1 MGALGLSNPLY
12 VRRVRMTMDIPE
24 NSFEV
29 LVMNEGLSIRRFP
42 NGIYQVRQ
50 VNHRWRYWQAREEI
64 ADTEKKVLLSRIESL
79 KTEIQSLKD
88 ALAGKRAQKR
98 ISDNKPPIP
107 KKIDFTVLTPQYL
120 REHLSYDPESGV
132 MSWLKPCSSK
142 SRAVIGR
149 QAGGITSTGYW
160 QIKLGANRYLVSRLA
175 FLYMTGEW
183 PANVV
188 DHIDRNR
195 ENNRW
200 SNLRDVSQSE
210 NNRNKATPTRKSMS
224 SPIPRGVYQSGRKWV
239 VIVRIKGRP
248 TYLGQ
253 FASKDEAAEVAAP
266 YFADVRP

>member
-1 MGALGLSNPLY
+1 
-12 VRRVRMTMDIPE
+12 MTMDIPE

-132 MSWLKPCSSK
+132 M
-142 SRAVIGR
+142 
-149 QAGGITSTGYW
+149 
-160 QIKLGANRYLVSRLA
+160 
-175 FLYMTGEW
+175 
-183 PANVV
+183 
-188 DHIDRNR
+188 
-195 ENNRW
+195 
-200 SNLRDVSQSE
+200 
-210 NNRNKATPTRKSMS
+210 
-224 SPIPRGVYQSGRKWV
+224 
-239 VIVRIKGRP
+239 
-248 TYLGQ
+248 
-253 FASKDEAAEVAAP
+253 
-266 YFADVRP
+266 